1 MERDLTN
8 KRSHKMSPE
17 NNHEVRRK
25 HRSRGFWAFVLIA
38 GLVGAVL
45 VGGAIVS
52 TQASGFF
59 GHSGH
64 GHRGHFTNDP
74 EMAREHAEFAA
85 SWVLGRI
92 DATEDQKEQVQA
104 IVGSG
109 VEDLIALAQQHRE
122 NHEAWRIELAKPT
135 IDRAALEE
143 LRKNG
148 IELADTA
155 STRLVEALAGA
166 AEVLTA
172 EQRSELMEMAD
183 RFHNR

>member
-1 MERDLTN
+1 
-8 KRSHKMSPE
+8 MSPE

-25 HRSRGFWAFVLIA
+25 HRSRGFWAFVLVA

-45 VGGAIVS
+45 MGGAIVS
-52 TQASGFF
+52 TQAAGFWKYSR
-59 GHSGH
+59 HGH
-64 GHRGHFTNDP
+64 GGHFTNDP
-74 EMAREHAEFAA
+74 EMAREHAELAA
-85 SWVLGRI
+85 SFVLGRI
-92 DATEDQKEQVQA
+92 DATDDQTEQVQA

-122 NHEAWRIELAKPT
+122 NHEAWRVELSKPT

-155 STRLVEALAGA
+155 STRLVEALADA
-166 AEVLTA
+166 AEVLTP

-183 RFHNR
+183 RFHHR